1 MESVLINAQ
10 MARFWSVQLVNLVT
24 IPARPVK
31 VLPLLA
37 QPVLLVSSVTKAAA
51 WELVLP
57 IPSPVAVPA

>member
-1 MESVLINAQ
+1 

-37 QPVLLVSSVTKAAA
+37 QPAQLVSSVTKAAV
-51 WELVLP
+51 WGLVLP
-57 IPSPVAVPA
+57 IPSPVAVLA